1 MTHPHLSPPLVPQGD
16 SLRGKREDEKSA
28 SRGQQTMAE
37 KLLSRHNLAGTPVYA
52 GDIIEARIDGA
63 MCHYHAAEPMH
74 DLALQAG
81 FKDGLPRVWDPD
93 RVFILLDHH
102 QPTLNQAQ
110 ADKNAL
116 IRSEVNRLGIKC
128 FHDAEP
134 GIAHQMMADYGLMRP
149 GELVVGNDSHTIS
162 YGALNCGGAGITRAD
177 MFFVLLFGELWF
189 QVPPTVKVVL
199 DGKQPDYPIA
209 KDIILYLAG
218 KYGDDFA
225 GSMSIEYAG
234 ALVPQLSIDSRMCL
248 SAHGVEVGAKFAMF
262 PFDKVT
268 REFVKKRTDK
278 PYEPVAAD
286 ADAIYE
292 KEIRLNVD
300 EMPFVVAKPH
310 QFGNVCPVGEV
321 AGTRINQAQIGSCAN
336 GRFEDIEIAARV
348 LKGRKVA
355 KGVRFLI
362 SPASQQVYLQCL
374 KAGHVETL
382 VEAGAQVITPGCGI
396 CQPKVGFL
404 SDGEVCITATTRNFK
419 GRKGSQQAE
428 IYLGGPLTVAA
439 AAVAGTIEN
448 PKEVFD
454 EL

>member
-1 MTHPHLSPPLVPQGD
+1 MTKPQ
-16 SLRGKREDEKSA
+16 
-28 SRGQQTMAE
+28 TIAE
-37 KLLSRHNLAGTPVYA
+37 KLLSRHNLAGAPVYA
-52 GDIIEARIDGA
+52 GDILEARIDGA

-74 DLALQAG
+74 ELAVQAG
-81 FKDGLPRVWDPD
+81 FKDGLPRVWDRD

-116 IRSEVNRLGIKC
+116 IRREVARLGIEC

-162 YGALNCGGAGITRAD
+162 YGAINCGGAGITRAD
-177 MFFVLLFGELWF
+177 MFYVLLFGELWF
-189 QVPPTVKVVL
+189 QVPPTVRLVL
-199 DGKQPDYPIA
+199 DGKQPKYPIA
-209 KDIILYLAG
+209 KDIILHLAG

-234 ALVPQLSIDSRMCL
+234 TLVPQLSIDSRMCL
-248 SAHGVEVGAKFAMF
+248 SAHGVEVGAKFAIF
-262 PFDKVT
+262 PFDEVT
-268 REFVKKRTDK
+268 REFVAKRTDK
-278 PYEPVAAD
+278 PYEPIAAD
-286 ADAIYE
+286 ANAVYE
-292 KEIRLNVD
+292 KEIRVNVD

-310 QFGNVCPVGEV
+310 QFGNVGPVEEV
-321 AGTRINQAQIGSCAN
+321 KGTRIQQAQIGSCAN

-374 KAGHVETL
+374 KAGLIADL
-382 VEAGAQVITPGCGI
+382 VEAGAQIVTPGCGL

-419 GRKGSQQAE
+419 GRKGSQKAE

-448 PKEVFD
+448 PKEIFD

>member
-1 MTHPHLSPPLVPQGD
+1 M
-16 SLRGKREDEKSA
+16 A
-28 SRGQQTMAE
+28 QTMAE
-37 KLLSRHNLAGTPVYA
+37 KLLSRHNLAGKPACA

-81 FKDGLPRVWDPD
+81 FKQGLPRVWDPD
-93 RVFILLDHH
+93 RVFVLLDHH
-102 QPTLNQAQ
+102 QPTLSQAQ

-116 IRSEVNRLGIKC
+116 MRREVERLGIQC

-134 GIAHQMMADYGLMRP
+134 GISHQMMADYGLMRP
-149 GELVVGNDSHTIS
+149 GELIVGNDSHTIS
-162 YGALNCGGAGITRAD
+162 YGALNAGGAGITRAD
-177 MFFVLLFGELWF
+177 MLFVLLFGELWF
-189 QVPPTVKVVL
+189 QVPQSVKVIL
-199 DGKQPDYPIA
+199 DGRQPNYPIA

-234 ALVPQLSIDSRMCL
+234 SLVPELSIDSRMCL
-248 SAHGVEVGAKFAMF
+248 SAHGVEVGAKFALF
-262 PFDKVT
+262 PFDERT
-268 REFVKKRTDK
+268 REFLKQRTDK
-278 PYEPVAAD
+278 PYAPIAAD
-286 ADAIYE
+286 VDAHYE
-292 KEIRLNVD
+292 KEIRVNVD

-310 QFGNVCPVGEV
+310 QFGNVCPVDDV
-321 AGTRINQAQIGSCAN
+321 AGTRIDQAQIGSCAN
-336 GRFEDIEIAARV
+336 GRYEDIEIAARM

-374 KAGHVETL
+374 KAGLIEQL
-382 VEAGAQVITPGCGI
+382 VESGAQVITPGCGI

-419 GRKGSQQAE
+419 GRKGSQKAD
-428 IYLGGPLTVAA
+428 IYLGGPLTVTA
-439 AAVAGTIEN
+439 AAVAGQLAN
-448 PKEVFD
+448 PRQVFD